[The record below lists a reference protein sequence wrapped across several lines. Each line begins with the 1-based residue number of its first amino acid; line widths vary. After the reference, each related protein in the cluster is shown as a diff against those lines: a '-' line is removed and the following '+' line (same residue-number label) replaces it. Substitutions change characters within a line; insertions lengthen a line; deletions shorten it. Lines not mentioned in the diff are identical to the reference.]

1 MPRKYPAVGNIVAKR
16 LQLSYFEDNIPHYL
30 RKQKKETLFTS
41 KVSVPCSMEDVS
53 QNNLG
58 SQAVAT
64 RPGC

>member
-1 MPRKYPAVGNIVAKR
+1 MGNIVAKR

-53 QNNLG
+53 QKTTLVAKHWQPG
-58 SQAVAT
+58 QAADVN
-64 RPGC
+64 GGQ